1 MNDILPYTSWEDW
14 KAGMYRDL
22 SKHDFDAKVSLSASL
37 LADHM
42 RLTMAMRSVVMYWEN
57 ACNANLRESPNNR
70 SWLGQAACCYAVGAT
85 EAATRHAWGLLTDP
99 QRDLANKI
107 ADEIIDDWKSTQKK
121 NRQRRLFDA

>member
-1 MNDILPYTSWEDW
+1 
-14 KAGMYRDL
+14 
-22 SKHDFDAKVSLSASL
+22 
-37 LADHM
+37 
-42 RLTMAMRSVVMYWEN
+42 MYWEN